1 MRRTGQHYKGRAKED
16 SNKEDSKTEEPAAVL
31 EAKLKAVELQIRKYT
46 NNNFQV
52 RDIRRTGDIVGGLF
66 MVEAL
71 TPFEVG
77 ETVQVSQSGAADG
90 IYTVKTVTDSTFTV
104 NESVRDAKD
113 ALITLVEYPI
123 DVKLGAA
130 KMIGWLLKAE
140 AAGSGDKAAM
150 PIQSETLSRY
160 SVTYAAD
167 ATEADLDA
175 AFGVPKKLTA
185 FLKGYKKARF

>member
-1 MRRTGQHYKGRAKED
+1 MLMTVEELKSYI
-16 SNKEDSKTEEPAAVL
+16 KTEEPAAVL

-104 NESVRDAKD
+104 NERVRDAKD